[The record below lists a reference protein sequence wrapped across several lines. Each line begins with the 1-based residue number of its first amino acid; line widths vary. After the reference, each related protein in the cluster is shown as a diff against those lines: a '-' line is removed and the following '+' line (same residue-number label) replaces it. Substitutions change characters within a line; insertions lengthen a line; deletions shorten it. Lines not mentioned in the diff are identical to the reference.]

1 MRVILQSLLL
11 IKQSLHVSPGGFFLW
26 LMVALTI
33 NVLGRHF
40 GTGCVIL
47 VPLQNPCELL
57 GGLKIPGLGWRY
69 SFATFS
75 CSALK
80 QKGLRAQEHQNRMD
94 DEISL
99 PCNGERESALPWVMA
114 TNLRSAVTVALVSLS
129 LSIALGIAS
138 GTTPVAGLA
147 TAIWGGLTMAGALCG
162 MLKGYSLHWGP
173 EILPWISICSAACI
187 FLVRVF
193 RMQGYL
199 LIMPKSV
206 FEGFTLAVGII
217 IGLGQLNN
225 AFGIKPAEQH
235 EKFFLNVGESFKAF
249 DTATWHAAAL
259 FAPLFLSLFILMRK
273 VPSVPWMT
281 VLPVASILIGW
292 LSFEGKI
299 DWKVNTLKTK
309 YGELNTMDVFKLPD
323 PHVLKEAFSDGPGE
337 LLMAIFSVAFVAVL
351 ETLISAKIGEFKSG
365 FGFDQAQE
373 TLGLGATHIMCGLL
387 GGMPCTG
394 VFVRTSINIDLG
406 ATHRMSQFMNA
417 AIVLI
422 VTLAAMPVMLYL
434 PLPSIAAVLVTAS
447 LRMMPFHYLGELW
460 KHDKGSFAL
469 CIFVAALCV
478 VEDPVI
484 GLVVGTL
491 VALLR
496 VSESIGK
503 SHDTVDHEFVRSD
516 SHSKVRIRGPLTFQS
531 SDNLRSHRKCL
542 GIVLGPSLKYFVFC
556 MRCARTRRWLRKRC
570 KEYMRHPNSTTVTID
585 LSHMTYVDM
594 DGLEQL
600 LKLASQAS
608 INTNVLVQ
616 EHENAKSYPLDVL
629 PSRLGALNSVD
640 RMNAR
645 RAIDLA
651 DPNALPRV
659 Q

>member
-80 QKGLRAQEHQNRMD
+80 QKGLRAQEHQNRCAILKPLHKQTSNTYVNIMSD
-94 DEISL
+94 DKFPGWMTKFPYLATAKGSQ
-99 PCNGERESALPWVMA
+99 PLPWVMA

-147 TAIWGGLTMAGALCG
+147 TAIWGGLTMGIIGSSNYNILGPAGALCG

-225 AFGIKPAEQH
+225 AFGIKPAQH

-292 LSFEGKI
+292 L
-299 DWKVNTLKTK
+299 T
-309 YGELNTMDVFKLPD
+309 GELNTMDVFKLPD
-323 PHVLKEAFSDGPGE
+323 PHVLKEAFSDDRVTQKSG
-337 LLMAIFSVAFVAVL
+337 
-351 ETLISAKIGEFKSG
+351 FKSG

-491 VALLR
+491 V
-496 VSESIGK
+496 
-503 SHDTVDHEFVRSD
+503 
-516 SHSKVRIRGPLTFQS
+516 RIRGPLTFQ
-531 SDNLRSHRKCL
+531 NAE
-542 GIVLGPSLKYFVFC
+542 VV
-556 MRCARTRRWLRKRC
+556 AKRC

-651 DPNALPRV
+651 DPNALPPSAVSLAGYSR
-659 Q
+659 QNAPADGLKEPLLSPDQQDYAFS

>member
-80 QKGLRAQEHQNRMD
+80 QKGLRAQEHQNRCAILKPLHKQTSNTYVNIMSD
-94 DEISL
+94 DKFPGWMTKFPYLATAKGSQ
-99 PCNGERESALPWVMA
+99 PLPWVMA

-147 TAIWGGLTMAGALCG
+147 TAIWGGLTMGIIGSSNYNILGPAGALCG

-323 PHVLKEAFSDGPGE
+323 PHVLKEAFSDG
-337 LLMAIFSVAFVAVL
+337 I
-351 ETLISAKIGEFKSG
+351 I
-365 FGFDQAQE
+365 
-373 TLGLGATHIMCGLL
+373 
-387 GGMPCTG
+387 
-394 VFVRTSINIDLG
+394 
-406 ATHRMSQFMNA
+406 
-417 AIVLI
+417 
-422 VTLAAMPVMLYL
+422 YL
-434 PLPSIAAVLVTAS
+434 
-447 LRMMPFHYLGELW
+447 
-460 KHDKGSFAL
+460 
-469 CIFVAALCV
+469 
-478 VEDPVI
+478 
-484 GLVVGTL
+484 
-491 VALLR
+491 
-496 VSESIGK
+496 
-503 SHDTVDHEFVRSD
+503 
-516 SHSKVRIRGPLTFQS
+516 
-531 SDNLRSHRKCL
+531 
-542 GIVLGPSLKYFVFC
+542 
-556 MRCARTRRWLRKRC
+556 
-570 KEYMRHPNSTTVTID
+570 
-585 LSHMTYVDM
+585 
-594 DGLEQL
+594 
-600 LKLASQAS
+600 
-608 INTNVLVQ
+608 
-616 EHENAKSYPLDVL
+616 
-629 PSRLGALNSVD
+629 
-640 RMNAR
+640 
-645 RAIDLA
+645 
-651 DPNALPRV
+651 
-659 Q
+659 